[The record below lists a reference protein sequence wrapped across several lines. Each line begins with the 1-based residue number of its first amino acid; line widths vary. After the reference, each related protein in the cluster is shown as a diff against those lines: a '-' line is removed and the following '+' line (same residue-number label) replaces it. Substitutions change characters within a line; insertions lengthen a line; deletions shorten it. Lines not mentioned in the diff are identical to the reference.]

1 MPSIKV
7 LNQLGQEVKEL
18 KLADEVFAIEP
29 NMQVVCDV
37 INSQRAGL
45 RQGTADTKTRTEVSG
60 GGKKPYRQ
68 KGTGRARQGS
78 TRAPQWRGG
87 GVVFGPTP
95 RKYNLKVNKK
105 VVQLATK
112 SLLSDK
118 LANNNLIVVDKFE
131 LAEAKTKNFVQIMDA
146 IGANENKKIIVITT
160 EEDFNLVL
168 AGRNVPNFYVQTKSH
183 LSVYD
188 LINADMFVMTEAA
201 VNEYEEELK

>member
-18 KLADEVFAIEP
+18 TLAEEVFGIEP
-29 NMQVVCDV
+29 NMQVVLDV
-37 INSQRAGL
+37 VNAQRAGM
-45 RQGTADTKTRTEVSG
+45 RQGTADTKNRTEDSG

-78 TRAPQWRGG
+78 IRSPQWVGG

-95 RKYNLKVNKK
+95 RKYVLKTNKK

-131 LAEAKTKNFVQIMDA
+131 LAEAKTNNFIQVMDA
-146 IGANENKKIIVITT
+146 IGANENKKIVVITT

-168 AGRNVPNFYVQTKSH
+168 AGRNVPNFYVQPKSH
-183 LSVYD
+183 LSVYV
-188 LINADMFVMTEAA
+188 LIKSDMYVMTEAA

>member
-18 KLADEVFAIEP
+18 TLAEEVFGIEP
-29 NMQVVCDV
+29 NMQVVLDV
-37 INSQRAGL
+37 VNAQRAGM
-45 RQGTADTKTRTEVSG
+45 RQGTADTKNRTEVSG

-78 TRAPQWRGG
+78 IRSPQWVGG

-95 RKYNLKVNKK
+95 RKYVLKTNKK

-118 LANNNLIVVDKFE
+118 LANNSLIVVDKFE
-131 LAEAKTKNFVQIMDA
+131 LAEAKTKNFVQVMHA
-146 IGANENKKIIVITT
+146 IGANENKKIVVITT

-188 LINADMFVMTEAA
+188 LINAEMFVMTEAA
-201 VNEYEEELK
+201 VKEYEEELK

>member
-7 LNQLGQEVKEL
+7 LNQAGTEVRTLEL
-18 KLADEVFAIEP
+18 ANEVFAIEP

-78 TRAPQWRGG
+78 TRAPQWVGG

-112 SLLSDK
+112 SILSDK
-118 LANNNLIVVDKFE
+118 LANNNIIVIDKIE
-131 LAEAKTKNFVQIMDA
+131 LADSKTKSLVEVLKNVN
-146 IGANENKKIIVITT
+146 ANVDKKIIVDVL
-160 EEDFNLVL
+160 EYNDELYL
-168 AGRNVPNFYVQTKSH
+168 AGRNIPNVYVQTKGH

-188 LINADMFVMTEAA
+188 LLNADMLVLTEEAIKK
-201 VNEYEEELK
+201 YEEELK

>member
-18 KLADEVFAIEP
+18 TLAEEVFGIEP
-29 NMQVVCDV
+29 NMQVVLDV
-37 INSQRAGL
+37 VNAQRAGM
-45 RQGTADTKTRTEVSG
+45 RQGTADTKNRTEVSG

-78 TRAPQWRGG
+78 IRSPQWVGG

-95 RKYNLKVNKK
+95 RKYVLKTNKK

-131 LAEAKTKNFVQIMDA
+131 LAEAKTKN
-146 IGANENKKIIVITT
+146 
-160 EEDFNLVL
+160 
-168 AGRNVPNFYVQTKSH
+168 
-183 LSVYD
+183 
-188 LINADMFVMTEAA
+188 
-201 VNEYEEELK
+201 